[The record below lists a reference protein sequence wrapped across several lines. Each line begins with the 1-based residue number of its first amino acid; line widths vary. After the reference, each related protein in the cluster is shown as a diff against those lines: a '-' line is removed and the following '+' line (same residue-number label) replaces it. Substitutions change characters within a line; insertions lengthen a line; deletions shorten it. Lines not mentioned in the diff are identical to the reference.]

1 MGKPRIAG
9 RAKTQSDN
17 PLQAFSGGLSPRR
30 CGSCQRLER
39 RIASLSILFG
49 YVFVSC
55 LSDDEALAFARQ
67 AELNVEGFLRGRRAG
82 SDETSQRQR
91 ALRDALEK
99 VKT

>member
-1 MGKPRIAG
+1 MGKLRIAG

-17 PLQAFSGGLSPRR
+17 PLQAFSGGLSPLR

-39 RIASLSILFG
+39 RIANLSILLG

-55 LSDDEALAFARQ
+55 LSDTEALAFARQ

-82 SDETSQRQR
+82 NDESRRQR

>member
-1 MGKPRIAG
+1 MGKPRIAR
-9 RAKTQSDN
+9 RATELES

-39 RIASLSILFG
+39 RIASLSILLG

-55 LSDDEALAFARQ
+55 LSDTEALAFARQ

-82 SDETSQRQR
+82 SDETFQRQR
-91 ALRDALEK
+91 ALRDALDK
-99 VKT
+99 VKR

>member
-17 PLQAFSGGLSPRR
+17 PLQAFSGGLSPLR

-39 RIASLSILFG
+39 RIASLSILLG

-82 SDETSQRQR
+82 RDETSKRQR
-91 ALRDALEK
+91 ALRDALEN
-99 VKT
+99 VKR